1 MNAVGADIDCGDD
14 AWSKD
19 HVVTMVQPGKLM
31 FRNVTVVA

>member
-1 MNAVGADIDCGDD
+1 MNAVGADINSGND
-14 AWSKD
+14 AWRKA